1 MKYLC
6 KLRISFHKLKIEAG
20 HFFLLKCLVM
30 KEYVL
35 NAHMGTGVEVS
46 EQGALCVAP
55 TFIGKNTEKLN
66 IFSMEA
72 IHDSKRL

>member
-1 MKYLC
+1 
-6 KLRISFHKLKIEAG
+6 
-20 HFFLLKCLVM
+20 M

>member
-1 MKYLC
+1 
-6 KLRISFHKLKIEAG
+6 
-20 HFFLLKCLVM
+20 M

-46 EQGALCVAP
+46 EQGTLCVAP

-66 IFSMEA
+66 NFSMEA

>member
-1 MKYLC
+1 MQIKNFLSQI
-6 KLRISFHKLKIEAG
+6 KNRSRP
-20 HFFLLKCLVM
+20 FFSLTFLVM

-46 EQGALCVAP
+46 GQGALCVAP